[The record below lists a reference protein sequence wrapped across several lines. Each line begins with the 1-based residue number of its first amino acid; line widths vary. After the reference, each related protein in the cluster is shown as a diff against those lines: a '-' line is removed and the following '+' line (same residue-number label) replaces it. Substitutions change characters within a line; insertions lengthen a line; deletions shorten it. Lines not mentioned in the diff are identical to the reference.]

1 MRALVYGFTALVAAL
16 LVGCAS
22 APPSREV
29 MASGKVCCASFA
41 ELKFVELRA
50 GESATLSV
58 DESSQLFEFADGRS
72 LAIAVAVGSANGTRK
87 MLVKSYLSGSWLP
100 SATMFYP
107 KVQVLGADR
116 KPSRPALVVK
126 VTQGNDFF
134 KGSYYATIVD
144 LHPEDH
150 FVVIYSDVETKGK
163 SLPYYNSPSGI
174 TYPQAGSLITIQGT
188 GATHMIPS
196 ASVGR
201 LELTL
206 SN

>member
-1 MRALVYGFTALVAAL
+1 LRALVYGFTALVAAL

-50 GESATLSV
+50 GESATLS
-58 DESSQLFEFADGRS
+58 ADGRS